1 MQAFVVRPLLI
12 AFVALIIGGLWAN
25 GGSVALGY
33 GSACRA
39 GAPAAALHHGL
50 HCRPAAD

>member
-12 AFVALIIGGLWAN
+12 ALLALIIGGFWAN

-33 GSACRA
+33 GSACRS
-39 GAPAAALHHGL
+39 GATIATSHHAL
-50 HCRPAAD
+50 HCRPTAG